1 MTFSASKF
9 LFACLSFFLFTH
21 AVTAQNYAGRWHG
34 DLDAMGTIIPMVIQL
49 QKVEGTWKGAL
60 DVPSQNALNLPLD
73 ISLVGD
79 SVSLKGPSGI
89 KIAGRFSSDS
99 VLHTVYFQNGF
110 EAKVLFKRKEGTE
123 MVSLPPARVRPQ
135 EPKAPFPYLS
145 RDFKITD
152 EGTTQAGTITSPKG
166 QGKYPAVILVNGSG
180 QQNRN
185 SELFEHKPFLVLA
198 DYLTRNGVVVLRYDD
213 LGTGESIGD
222 VGNLT
227 TLTAADNAEK
237 LLAYLKSQPEV
248 DGNKLGIIG
257 HSEGGVIG
265 PIIAARNPDVKFV
278 VSLAGMAISGREL
291 LGQQLM
297 ELGLKGASASKKQFY
312 MSMLDAMAAEN
323 TYNQARAKME
333 DLIEEF
339 NGVEKL
345 TKEDTASL
353 QPLFMPWYLTFLK
366 LQPKNYLSEVKVPM
380 LVLNGDKDVQVRSEA
395 NIATFQTYLPANKK
409 HTYKRYPQ
417 LNHLFQTAQ
426 TGHVD
431 EYVTIEETFNPE
443 VMSDVLEWMKKL

>member
-1 MTFSASKF
+1 MTFSASKL
-9 LFACLSFFLFTH
+9 LFACLSFFLFIPP
-21 AVTAQNYAGRWHG
+21 VTAQSYTGRWHG
-34 DLDAMGTIIPMVIQL
+34 DLDAMGTIIPLVIQL
-49 QKVEGTWKGAL
+49 QKVEGAWKGAL
-60 DVPSQNALNLPLD
+60 DVPSQHALNLPLD
-73 ISLVGD
+73 MSLEGD
-79 SVSLKGPSGI
+79 SISLKGPSGI
-89 KIAGRFSSDS
+89 KIGGRFISDS

-123 MVSLPPARVRPQ
+123 KVSLPPARVRPQ

-152 EGTTQAGTITSPKG
+152 GGTTQAGTITSPKG
-166 QGKYPAVILVNGSG
+166 EGKYPAVILINGSG

-185 SELFEHKPFLVLA
+185 SELFEHKPFFVLA
-198 DYLTRNGVVVLRYDD
+198 DYLTRNGIVVLRYDD

-227 TLTAADNAEK
+227 TLTVADNAEK
-237 LLAYLKSQPEV
+237 LVTYLRSQPEV
-248 DGNKLGIIG
+248 DRNKLGIIG

-291 LGQQLM
+291 LGQQMM
-297 ELGLKGASASKKQFY
+297 ELGLVGASKSKQHFY
-312 MSMLDAMAAEN
+312 MSMLDVMATEN

-333 DLIEEF
+333 DLIDEF

-345 TKEDTASL
+345 TKEDTVSL
-353 QPLFMPWYLTFLK
+353 QPFFMPWYLTFLK
-366 LQPKNYLSEVKVPM
+366 LEPKTYLTEVKVPM

-395 NIATFQTYLPANKK
+395 NIAAFQQYLPVNKR
-409 HTYKRYPQ
+409 HVYKRYPK

-426 TGHVD
+426 TGNVD
-431 EYVTIEETFNPE
+431 EYITIEETFNPE
-443 VMSDVLEWMKKL
+443 VMQDILEWMQKL